1 MSEQEN
7 ILNRA
12 SQVFPQGNL
21 GNVNYDL
28 VISKGIGSRVW
39 DQNGYE
45 YVDYLLGSGPMIV
58 GHANPRVNQVV
69 INQVSKGSTFFITN
83 DLSILL
89 AEESISAVPCA
100 DKIRYCSTG
109 SEATLYAMRLARA
122 FTKKD
127 KILKFEGGYHGMND
141 YALMSMYP
149 KALNEFPLAEPDSAG
164 IPKSLQSEVLV
175 APFNDLETTQNIVSE
190 HCSEIGGI
198 IVEPL
203 QRLIPPIPGFL
214 QGLRQIADN
223 FEIPLIFDETVTGFR
238 LAYGGAQ
245 EFYGVTPDLCTLG
258 KAIGGGFP
266 LTAVAGKNEYMLN
279 LDKDLAEADSFLP
292 QVGTLSGN
300 PIACAA
306 GLETLAILKE
316 EGTYQKMF
324 GYGNTIKSYLEQR
337 FLSEGIE
344 CVVQGEDVLFDIFF
358 CDSKTQINDYRS
370 TLSADSGLLEK
381 FNRSLLNSGVLK
393 GASKFYFSSEHNDDD
408 LKITIQAID
417 KAVNEFKV

>member
-12 SQVFPQGNL
+12 SLVFPQGNL

-89 AEESISAVPCA
+89 AEEIISAVPCA

-175 APFNDLETTQNIVSE
+175 ACLLYTSDA
-190 HCSEIGGI
+190 
-198 IVEPL
+198 
-203 QRLIPPIPGFL
+203 
-214 QGLRQIADN
+214 AD
-223 FEIPLIFDETVTGFR
+223 E
-238 LAYGGAQ
+238 
-245 EFYGVTPDLCTLG
+245 
-258 KAIGGGFP
+258 
-266 LTAVAGKNEYMLN
+266 
-279 LDKDLAEADSFLP
+279 
-292 QVGTLSGN
+292 
-300 PIACAA
+300 
-306 GLETLAILKE
+306 
-316 EGTYQKMF
+316 
-324 GYGNTIKSYLEQR
+324 
-337 FLSEGIE
+337 
-344 CVVQGEDVLFDIFF
+344 
-358 CDSKTQINDYRS
+358 
-370 TLSADSGLLEK
+370 
-381 FNRSLLNSGVLK
+381 
-393 GASKFYFSSEHNDDD
+393 
-408 LKITIQAID
+408 
-417 KAVNEFKV
+417 